1 MLKHPKWQ
9 QMRLEVMERADFK
22 CEKYGCDYP
31 QDETNPLNVHHKYY
45 DEENRWLEPWE
56 YPRGSLQCLCRRHH
70 EEVHNIRKEE
80 INKTPSIPIKYNESS
95 PKIEDTIL
103 LENLEG
109 VEVTKNEFDVIVEIK
124 MVIFTYSG
132 WARKKYLNGKIRAH
146 DTRMVIVFEYFK
158 TNGRIWKEGKF
169 SHNMRMDGSFKGWD
183 YPHGI
188 WQIYD
193 SKEMWSMR
201 LLLNRLLTY
210 DTRW

>member
-1 MLKHPKWQ
+1 MSEDWKTWWRKMLKHPKWQ

-103 LENLEG
+103 LENLE
-109 VEVTKNEFDVIVEIK
+109 ERRSHKKNEFDVV
-124 MVIFTYSG
+124 MCARNQDGHFLAYSG
-132 WARKKYLNGKIRAH
+132 WARKEYLNGKIRAFF
-146 DTRMVIVFEYFK
+146 TIQ
-158 TNGRIWKEGKF
+158 
-169 SHNMRMDGSFKGWD
+169 GW
-183 YPHGI
+183 
-188 WQIYD
+188 
-193 SKEMWSMR
+193 
-201 LLLNRLLTY
+201 
-210 DTRW
+210 